1 MDDINGLLLAIP
13 ALPLLAAIV
22 VACLGPKILRGAS
35 HLVVIAAIGLAFV
48 ASVMLFFQI
57 RSAQIMSVEQTG
69 YGFERIVT
77 LWSWLAVDQAAG
89 GLDLRIDVALRADPL
104 TSMMLMMVT
113 FVSFFVAL
121 FASGYMCGD
130 RGYWRFFAYFGLFV
144 FSMCMLV
151 SVSSFLLLFVFWEG
165 VGLCSYLLIGFWYE
179 RPSAAA
185 AGMKAF
191 LVNRVG
197 DFGFTLAVFLIWI
210 HYGTLSFHDSAW
222 ERSPDAAAATVTT
235 DPMRVAQLAASP
247 ATDSVEVI
255 DGVLGRRRI
264 ADNRWV
270 TGGAGL
276 AIALLLMLGA
286 CGKSAQFPLHV
297 WLPDAMEGPTP
308 VSALIHAATM
318 VTAGVYLVARCT
330 PLFLVSPTAQL
341 CVAGI
346 GGFTALLAA
355 LIALTQFDLKRV
367 LAYSTISQLGYMF
380 LALGTGTLA
389 GISAGMFHLL
399 THAFFKAL
407 LFLGAGSVMHA
418 MGNIIDMR
426 RFGGLRR
433 LMPYTYWTFLLGALA
448 LAGIFPLSGFWSKDG
463 ILAAVHDKVHWL
475 EEAEAG
481 HESSGHPTATGATE
495 GPAGGALLPTLDD
508 ATRQRHARAYYWLY
522 VVGVLTAWLTAIYTF
537 RAVFL
542 TFFGEFHIPGEAAGH
557 AHESPPVMV
566 VPLVVLA
573 VAACVSGILL
583 DRSYLDGV
591 HPFAA
596 WIGATPSL
604 SLPALEGTPQPGTF
618 HGQVAA
624 TSMLVALAG
633 IGVAA
638 FFYLGDRREVRLA
651 RRFFDFEWLLGWF
664 DVATVARFRRW
675 PWVAAAD
682 RLMRRVGLGW
692 LASGCGYALLVVVLL
707 VSAPLVIFRFVTPY
721 ALSQNRFYLDE
732 IYDWLVVRPARA
744 LSRLCAILDR
754 VVIDGL
760 VDLVG
765 WLPRAVGRPWRLMQ
779 TGLLSSYL
787 WATALAV
794 AVILW
799 LSIVKGT

>member
-1 MDDINGLLLAIP
+1 MDQINGLLVAIP

-22 VACLGPKILRGAS
+22 VACLGPKILRGSS
-35 HLVVIAAIGLAFV
+35 HLVVIAALALSCL
-48 ASVMLFFQI
+48 ASVMLFFEI
-57 RSAQIMSVEQTG
+57 RSAQILSVPGTEI
-69 YGFERIVT
+69 GFERIVT
-77 LWSWLAVDQAAG
+77 LWTWLGVDNALGAH
-89 GLDLRIDVALRADPL
+89 DFRIDVVLRADPL

-113 FVSFFVAL
+113 FVSLFVAL
-121 FASGYMCGD
+121 FASGYMRGD
-130 RGYWRFFAYFGLFV
+130 RGYWRFFAYFSLFV

-165 VGLCSYLLIGFWYE
+165 VGLCSYLLIGFWYD

-197 DFGFTLAVFLIWI
+197 DFGFTLAIFLIWI
-210 HYGTLSFHDSAW
+210 HYGTLSFHDTAI
-222 ERSPDAAAATVTT
+222 ERSAERGDLTVVT
-235 DPMRVAQLAASP
+235 DPVRVAQLAASEGGSSDV
-247 ATDSVEVI
+247 TE
-255 DGVLGRRRI
+255 GVLGQRRI
-264 ADNRWV
+264 RANRWV
-270 TGGAGL
+270 GGGAGL

-346 GGFTALLAA
+346 GGLTALLAA

-418 MGNIIDMR
+418 MGNVIDMR

-448 LAGIFPLSGFWSKDG
+448 LAGIFPLSGFWSKDAV
-463 ILAAVHDKVHWL
+463 LAAVHDKVHWL
-475 EEAEAG
+475 EAG
-481 HESSGHPTATGATE
+481 DDHPGHAAADASAAADATAAS
-495 GPAGGALLPTLDD
+495 ASAALPKLDD
-508 ATRQRHARAYYWLY
+508 ATRHRHARAYHWLY
-522 VVGVLTAWLTAIYTF
+522 IVGVLTAWLTAVYTF

-542 TFFGEFHIPGEAAGH
+542 TFFGPLKVPGEAGAH
-557 AHESPPVMV
+557 AHESPPSMV

-573 VAACVSGILL
+573 VGTCVAGVLL

-596 WIGATPSL
+596 WIGGAPSL
-604 SLPALEGTPQPGTF
+604 SLPSLAETPQPGEF
-618 HGQVAA
+618 HVQVAA
-624 TSMLVALAG
+624 TSMLVALVG

-638 FFYLGDRREVRLA
+638 FFFLGDRREA
-651 RRFFDFEWLLGWF
+651 RVARSFFGFEWLLRWF

-675 PWVAAAD
+675 PWVAAVE
-682 RLMRRVGLGW
+682 RSLRRVGLGW
-692 LASGCGYALLVVVLL
+692 LATVSGYALLFVVLL
-707 VSAPLVIFRFVTPY
+707 LSAPLVVFRFVTPY
-721 ALSQNRFYLDE
+721 ALSQHKFYLDE
-732 IYDWLVVRPARA
+732 LYDWLIVRPCRA
-744 LSRLCAILDR
+744 VAWLAAVLDR
-754 VVIDGL
+754 RLIDGL
-760 VDLVG
+760 VD
-765 WLPRAVGRPWRLMQ
+765 AVGSIPMAIGRVLRPIQ
-779 TGLLSSYL
+779 SGLTSSYL
-787 WATALAV
+787 WATAV
-794 AVILW
+794 ALVVLIW
-799 LSIVKGT
+799 LSMVNWT